1 MKYHKKNLYCE
12 DGARFVCRVEF
23 GETEEGVLEV
33 VYIKKA
39 EGLIYQNKIIFLER
53 GDKIV
58 LNVLLEDENADAVLV
73 KKSTW

>member
-1 MKYHKKNLYCE
+1 MKYHKENLYCE

>member
-1 MKYHKKNLYCE
+1 MYCE